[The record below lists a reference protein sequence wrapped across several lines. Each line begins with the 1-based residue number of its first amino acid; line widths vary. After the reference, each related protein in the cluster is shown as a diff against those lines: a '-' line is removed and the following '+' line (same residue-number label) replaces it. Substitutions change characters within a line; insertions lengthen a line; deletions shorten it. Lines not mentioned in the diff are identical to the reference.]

1 MTEPLSSMDLK
12 RLIAEVSVQH
22 GIRLDPDDPA
32 MAVVTLNR
40 LVLEA
45 VLAEALQLMGSA
57 AREFEDAAARAQ
69 SRAGVLLAQ
78 EVRESATGVRQEIQR
93 DIDAASLTAR
103 EMIAGMGR
111 SRPEVIDYRWV
122 AIGLLSAMA
131 LFAAGACVGLAV
143 R

>member
-1 MTEPLSSMDLK
+1 MAEALSSLDLK

-45 VLAEALQLMGSA
+45 VLAEAIRAMGSA
-57 AREFEDAAARAQ
+57 AREFEGAAARAQ

-93 DIDAASLTAR
+93 DIDAASLRAR

-111 SRPEVIDYRWV
+111 SRSEAVDHRWV